1 MHRAFARGLVVPFPG
16 SVLVPLCTTRTTL
29 HPRASHAA
37 LYRYGRW
44 RDGSAM
50 VGRRFI
56 GDYGGIMKAST
67 IICLALAITISGCSD
82 AAEDNQARNDMM
94 QAAAENN
101 QAHNDMMQAKNAYTK
116 CLQEN
121 SAEPQKCAGFKEA
134 YEVDLQAYRAPSG
147 GSVIGNMVNFG
158 PVNSNQPSKPSN

>member
-1 MHRAFARGLVVPFPG
+1 
-16 SVLVPLCTTRTTL
+16 
-29 HPRASHAA
+29 
-37 LYRYGRW
+37 
-44 RDGSAM
+44 M

-101 QAHNDMMQAKNAYTK
+101 QARNDMMQAAAENNQARNDMMQAKNAYTK

-134 YEVDLQAYRAPSG
+134 YEVDRQAYRAPSG